1 MAAAQ
6 IRLSDVC
13 MDEHDFEYVLTNS
26 SFGGEELVIRSYV
39 ANNADEQRA
48 LDRALEQC
56 AQRVAQA
63 LGIGAPEPLTRND
76 YIALV
81 EYHRCLTDDA
91 GLPLGPVVSEAAWMA
106 SNGQLPPADNWEE
119 VLAAGIPDDA
129 VEAFSACDR
138 QYAGL

>member
-1 MAAAQ
+1 MEAAQ
-6 IRLSDVC
+6 IRLTDTC
-13 MDEHDFEYVLTNS
+13 MDEHDFEFVLTNS
-26 SFGGEELVIRSYV
+26 SFGDEEMVIRAYV
-39 ANNADEQRA
+39 ANDADEQRE
-48 LDRALEQC
+48 LDLVLEQC

-63 LGIGAPEPLTRND
+63 LGIGTPEPLTRDD
-76 YIALV
+76 YLALV
-81 EYHRCLTDDA
+81 AYHRCLTDDA